1 MGICSQQ
8 GKRPYQEDEYALRP
22 FLTIGGNNGN
32 GQSYIESRSNG
43 SSMISATHF
52 IGLFDGHAGGRCSKH
67 ISSILPDVLT
77 EDSLFM
83 TNLPLA
89 LKRSFHT
96 ANDIFLKI
104 AEQQRLHDGS
114 TGITALLRNGKL
126 LVGNVGDCR
135 ALLLSA
141 GKTIQMSI
149 DQKPTNPEEQRRIA
163 SLGGVITNNLGVT
176 RVNGVLAVSRA
187 FGNRKLRKVIRP
199 DVEMMQR
206 ELTREDD
213 FLVMA
218 SDGLWDVLRN
228 KDVCDMCYGLAATHR
243 PQQIAEELVQAALGR
258 GSMDNV
264 TCIVV
269 RLTDYINRSLMKEN
283 MYDPRSENQANVTTV
298 LPNNVTPKSLT
309 PTSVSRS
316 PSQSPHTVVQQETSM
331 QGNNPSQP
339 TKTPLFHR
347 IGRNDSGDGFEMFE
361 ATIQTYGQQQQT
373 MNSGGVYV
381 STKTA
386 NGIQRGTSA
395 KHRPGGPSGSNIMGN
410 RMVNSSAL
418 PGGNVR
424 RITTANTMS
433 VSPSDGLMN
442 GQGIVSSSSSVSP
455 GGMTRPWTT
464 TSPAAAAA
472 AGLLPVSSQQSS
484 GKMVVSPSLSPSPS
498 QLFVPLPTGL
508 SLSGN
513 AVRGSNREDMRISRD
528 SRDET
533 DNMSI
538 LMRPAPIPAGDMP
551 KSASLRPQQSPTI
564 ASLGLF
570 VTPDPRSG
578 FVSPKD
584 INLSRVFDKANG
596 RASSASAASL
606 RAHQRDQQQ
615 QQQQP
620 MGLSGNSPY
629 VTKLTT
635 IARSASHDSTKDSNK
650 IASVV
655 NRTDSPSM
663 YVENDSNNSI
673 PPGRTH
679 SLEDLYALSGTGGQ
693 QQGGLTRPLNSPI
706 AMLTAAAAATNIDK
720 IGLGGTT
727 NNVLADVNYRRTGPR
742 RTALMSRT
750 YS

>member
-8 GKRPYQEDEYALRP
+8 GKRPYQEDEYAIRP
-22 FLTIGGNNGN
+22 FLTIGSNTGN
-32 GQSYIESRSNG
+32 GQSYMESRSGHNV
-43 SSMISATHF
+43 SATHF

-104 AEQQRLHDGS
+104 AETQRLHDGS

-149 DQKPTNPEEQRRIA
+149 DQKPTNPDEQRRIA

-206 ELTREDD
+206 ELTRDDD

-243 PQQIAEELVQAALGR
+243 PQQIAEELVQSALGR

-283 MYDPRSENQANVTTV
+283 TYDPRSENQANATAV
-298 LPNNVTPKSLT
+298 LPNNVTPKSVT

-316 PSQSPHTVVQQETSM
+316 PSQSPHTVAQQETTM
-331 QGNNPSQP
+331 QTTNPPQP
-339 TKTPLFHR
+339 TKQPLFHR

-373 MNSGGVYV
+373 MNPGVATKAGSG
-381 STKTA
+381 
-386 NGIQRGTSA
+386 NQRGNSA
-395 KHRPGGPSGSNIMGN
+395 KHRPGGPSGSNVMGN
-410 RMVNSSAL
+410 RMANSGAL
-418 PGGNVR
+418 PGGNGR
-424 RITTANTMS
+424 RTATASSTMS
-433 VSPSDGLMN
+433 VSPSIGVIN
-442 GQGIVSSSSSVSP
+442 GQGIVTNVSP
-455 GGMTRPWTT
+455 GVAATRPWTT
-464 TSPAAAAA
+464 TSPA
-472 AGLLPVSSQQSS
+472 GLLPVTSQQPV
-484 GKMVVSPSLSPSPS
+484 GKMVVSPSPSPSPS

-508 SLSGN
+508 SLIGN
-513 AVRGSNREDMRISRD
+513 SVRGSNREDIRFSRD
-528 SRDET
+528 SRDEV

-551 KSASLRPQQSPTI
+551 KNASLRPQQSPAMT
-564 ASLGLF
+564 SHGLF

-584 INLSRVFDKANG
+584 INLSRVQPNG

-615 QQQQP
+615 QI
-620 MGLSGNSPY
+620 GLPGNSPH
-629 VTKLTT
+629 VTKLST
-635 IARSASHDSTKDSNK
+635 ITRSVSHDSAKDSNK
-650 IASVV
+650 REKEER
-655 NRTDSPSM
+655 RTDSPSM
-663 YVENDSNNSI
+663 YVENDSIHNNTM

-679 SLEDLYALSGTGGQ
+679 SLEDLYALSSTGGQ
-693 QQGGLTRPLNSPI
+693 QQSSVTRPLNSPI
-706 AMLTAAAAATNIDK
+706 AMLTTAAAAT
-720 IGLGGTT
+720 TT
-727 NNVLADVNYRRTGPR
+727 ANGVLADVNFRRTGPR
-742 RTALMSRT
+742 RTALMSKT
-750 YS
+750 HS

>member
-1 MGICSQQ
+1 MES
-8 GKRPYQEDEYALRP
+8 R
-22 FLTIGGNNGN
+22 N
-32 GQSYIESRSNG
+32 GQIV
-43 SSMISATHF
+43 SATHF

-67 ISSILPDVLT
+67 ISSILPDILT

-149 DQKPTNPEEQRRIA
+149 DQKPTNPDEQRRIA

-243 PQQIAEELVQAALGR
+243 PQQIAEELVHAALGR

-283 MYDPRSENQANVTTV
+283 TYDPRSENLANSTAA
-298 LPNNVTPKSLT
+298 LPNNVTPKSVT

-316 PSQSPHTVVQQETSM
+316 PSQSPHTVAQQETTV
-331 QGNNPSQP
+331 QTNPPQP
-339 TKTPLFHR
+339 TKQPLFHR

-373 MNSGGVYV
+373 MNNPGGGYV
-381 STKTA
+381 ATKA
-386 NGIQRGTSA
+386 AGVIQRGNSA
-395 KHRPGGPSGSNIMGN
+395 KHRPGGPSGSNMMGN
-410 RMVNSSAL
+410 RMASSGAL

-424 RITTANTMS
+424 RTVTASTMS
-433 VSPSDGLMN
+433 VSPSIGVMN
-442 GQGIVSSSSSVSP
+442 GPGVGTSVSP
-455 GGMTRPWTT
+455 SIGARPWTT
-464 TSPAAAAA
+464 TSPAA
-472 AGLLPVSSQQSS
+472 GLLPVTSQQTI
-484 GKMVVSPSLSPSPS
+484 GKMVVSPSPSPSPS
-498 QLFVPLPTGL
+498 QLFVPLPAGL

-513 AVRGSNREDMRISRD
+513 SVRGSTREDIRISRD
-528 SRDET
+528 SREEA

-551 KSASLRPQQSPTI
+551 PKSSSLRPQQSPAM

-584 INLSRVFDKANG
+584 INLSRVLDKPNG

-615 QQQQP
+615 QI
-620 MGLSGNSPY
+620 GLLPGNSPH

-635 IARSASHDSTKDSNK
+635 IARSASHDSAKDSNK
-650 IASVV
+650 VIPVV
-655 NRTDSPSM
+655 NRTDSPSL
-663 YVENDSNNSI
+663 YVENDSIHNNSI
-673 PPGRTH
+673 PPGRAH
-679 SLEDLYALSGTGGQ
+679 SLEDLYSLSTTGGQ
-693 QQGGLTRPLNSPI
+693 QQQGGVTRPLNSPI
-706 AMLTAAAAATNIDK
+706 AMLTAAAATTTDK
-720 IGLGGTT
+720 IGLGTT
-727 NNVLADVNYRRTGPR
+727 NGVLADVNFR
-742 RTALMSRT
+742 RTATGSRRT
-750 YS
+750 QR